1 MTLHCIVV
9 TPEETA
15 FETDAES
22 IIVPLF
28 DGQKG
33 VMTDHAPMIGRLGN
47 GALTLTTGGTTESH
61 YVEGG
66 FIQVLDNVVSI
77 LTNRVGAIG
86 DLNKDELEGNLRD
99 ALTMPGNSVEELDQ
113 REQVVN
119 AVRSQLR
126 VLNRS

>member
-15 FETDAES
+15 FETDADS

-28 DGQKG
+28 DGEKG
-33 VMTDHAPMIGRLGN
+33 VLTNHAPMIGRLGN
-47 GALTLTTGGTTESH
+47 GALTIKTGGTSESH

-77 LTNRVGAIG
+77 LTNRVAAIE
-86 DLNKDELEGNLRD
+86 DFNKDDLEVNLRD
-99 ALTMPGNSVEELDQ
+99 ALAMPGSSVEELDQ

>member
-33 VMTDHAPMIGRLGN
+33 VMRNHAPMIGRLGN

-99 ALTMPGNSVEELDQ
+99 ALAMPGNSVEELDQ

>member
-1 MTLHCIVV
+1 
-9 TPEETA
+9 
-15 FETDAES
+15 
-22 IIVPLF
+22 
-28 DGQKG
+28 
-33 VMTDHAPMIGRLGN
+33 MIGRLGN

-77 LTNRVGAIG
+77 LTNRVGAIE

-99 ALTMPGNSVEELDQ
+99 ALAMPGNSVEKLDQ

-119 AVRSQLR
+119 AVRAQLR

>member
-15 FETDAES
+15 FETDADS
-22 IIVPLF
+22 VIVPLF
-28 DGQKG
+28 DGEKG

-47 GALTLTTGGTTESH
+47 GTLTLTTGGATESH

-77 LTNRVGAIG
+77 LTNRVGAIE

-99 ALTMPGNSVEELDQ
+99 ALAMPGSSVEELDQ

>member
-33 VMTDHAPMIGRLGN
+33 VMTNHAPMIGRLGN
-47 GALTLTTGGTTESH
+47 GALTLTTSGTTESH

-99 ALTMPGNSVEELDQ
+99 ALAMPGNSVEELDQ

>member
-15 FETDAES
+15 FEMDADS

-28 DGQKG
+28 DGEKG
-33 VMTDHAPMIGRLGN
+33 IMTNHAPMIGRLGN
-47 GALTLTTGGTTESH
+47 GALALTTSGTTECH

-77 LTNRVGAIG
+77 LTNRVGAIE
-86 DLNKDELEGNLRD
+86 DFNKDDLEINLRD
-99 ALTMPGNSVEELDQ
+99 ALAMPGNSVEELDQ
-113 REQVVN
+113 REKVVN

>member
-77 LTNRVGAIG
+77 LTNRVGAIE

-99 ALTMPGNSVEELDQ
+99 ALAMPGNSVEKLDQ

-119 AVRSQLR
+119 AVRAQLR

>member
-33 VMTDHAPMIGRLGN
+33 VMTNHSPMIGRLGN

-77 LTNRVGAIG
+77 LTNRVGAIE

-99 ALTMPGNSVEELDQ
+99 ALAMPGNSVEKLDQ

-119 AVRSQLR
+119 AVRAQLR

>member
-33 VMTDHAPMIGRLGN
+33 VMTNHAPMIGRLGN

-77 LTNRVGAIG
+77 LTNRVGAIE

-99 ALTMPGNSVEELDQ
+99 ALAMPGNSVEKLDQ

-119 AVRSQLR
+119 AVRAQLR

>member
-15 FETDAES
+15 FETDADS

-28 DGQKG
+28 DGEKG

-47 GALTLTTGGTTESH
+47 GALTLTSAGTKESH

-66 FIQVLDNVVSI
+66 FIQVLGNVVSI
-77 LTNRVGAIG
+77 LTNRVSEIA
-86 DLNKDELEGNLRD
+86 DLDKDELEGSLRD
-99 ALTMPGNSVEELDQ
+99 ALAMPGNSVEELDK

>member
-33 VMTDHAPMIGRLGN
+33 VMTNHAPMIGRLGN

>member
-15 FETDAES
+15 FETDADS
-22 IIVPLF
+22 IVVPLF
-28 DGQKG
+28 DGEKG
-33 VMTDHAPMIGRLGN
+33 VMTGHAPMIGRLGN

-61 YVEGG
+61 YIEGG

-77 LTNRVGAIG
+77 LTNRVGAIE
-86 DLNKDELEGNLRD
+86 DLNQDDLEDDLRD
-99 ALTMPGNSVEELDQ
+99 ALAMPGNSVEELDQ

-119 AVRSQLR
+119 TVRSQLR

>member
-15 FETDAES
+15 FEMDADS

-28 DGQKG
+28 DGEKG
-33 VMTDHAPMIGRLGN
+33 VMTSHAPMIGRLGN

-77 LTNRVGAIG
+77 LTNRVAAIEDFNRD
-86 DLNKDELEGNLRD
+86 DLEVNLRD
-99 ALTMPGNSVEELDQ
+99 ALAMPGNSVEQLDQ
-113 REQVVN
+113 REKVVD

-126 VLNRS
+126 MLNRS

>member
-15 FETDAES
+15 FETDADS
-22 IIVPLF
+22 VIVPLF
-28 DGQKG
+28 DGEKG

-47 GALTLTTGGTTESH
+47 GTLTLTTGGTTESH

-77 LTNRVGAIG
+77 LTNRVAAIEDFNRD
-86 DLNKDELEGNLRD
+86 DLEVNLRD
-99 ALTMPGNSVEELDQ
+99 ALAMPGNSVEQLDQ
-113 REQVVN
+113 REKVVD

-126 VLNRS
+126 MLNRS

>member
-99 ALTMPGNSVEELDQ
+99 ALAMPGNSVEELDQ

-119 AVRSQLR
+119 AVRAQLR

>member
-28 DGQKG
+28 DGEKG
-33 VMTDHAPMIGRLGN
+33 VMTGHAPMIGRLGN
-47 GALTLTTGGTTESH
+47 GALTLTTEGTTESH

-77 LTNRVGAIG
+77 LTNQVGAIE
-86 DLNKDELEGNLRD
+86 DLNQEDLESNLRD
-99 ALTMPGNSVEELDQ
+99 ALALPGNSVEELDQ

-126 VLNRS
+126 VLNQS

>member
-15 FETDAES
+15 FEMDADS

-28 DGQKG
+28 DGGKG
-33 VMTDHAPMIGRLGN
+33 VLTNHAPMIGRLGN
-47 GALTLTTGGTTESH
+47 GALTITTGGTTESH

-77 LTNRVGAIG
+77 LTNRVGAIE
-86 DLNKDELEGNLRD
+86 DLNQNDLEDNLRD
-99 ALTMPGNSVEELDQ
+99 ALAMPGNSVEELDQ